1 MDNGKLVIERLV
13 GEISHAKLIE
23 HKKQQLNNTSL
34 ENICIRPM
42 RDYCLELSK
51 IKVLKMLDLQTKSA
65 MKLV

>member
-1 MDNGKLVIERLV
+1 LDNGKLVIERLV

-42 RDYCLELSK
+42 RDC
-51 IKVLKMLDLQTKSA
+51 
-65 MKLV
+65 